1 MKIDYYLMPYIEI
14 NVKKNKDLNVRPE
27 TMKLLGG
34 KKSTDGM
41 LLDNMVRFLLDTKS
55 KGNKRKKSTSG
66 TTSN

>member
-27 TMKLLGG
+27 TMELLGG